1 METFAEREERIRRLE
16 SSRSGRKAQTAPTLS
31 PPGAIEVAPG
41 RGDLRTASWMNS
53 DVLPFTS
60 MPMIGGKI
68 TSYAKIVSEQPWVGA
83 AVMRMLA
90 WAIRV
95 PLKVYR
101 RIDENNR
108 VRLYPGDH
116 PIADALRTPWDR
128 ASTASLTQAQL
139 GPMLVQGNAV
149 TQVLDGAGDKI
160 VFDPKDWRYT
170 SPIMPWR
177 DSIQGF
183 TFDNDDLTIK
193 TDVSI
198 DEVLFCRWWSPLGPF
213 GISPLSM
220 LGTTVAIEDAAQ
232 RFQKANFL
240 NSGRPPS
247 AITASDAFL
256 GLDPDERDQLMK
268 QLRAD
273 VTEIYGTPEN
283 AGKPALL
290 PPGLDWKGIGHSA
303 SEAQLIE
310 QRKVARDEVAA
321 VYMIPPPMLGIL
333 DNATYSNIETQREMV
348 YTDCMGPPLVLIEQ
362 SFNAQVVWGLLR
374 EDDIYVEYDFGP
386 VLRGS
391 RLDEINA
398 LRNAIGSALMT
409 PNEGRGV
416 LNQAKST
423 EPGMDDFY
431 LPFNNL
437 QPVGRPPTP
446 SVAVP
451 PPKAP
456 PGPKKLY
463 VESDDGAYELELT

>member
-1 METFAEREERIRRLE
+1 MLD
-16 SSRSGRKAQTAPTLS
+16 AP
-31 PPGAIEVAPG
+31 IEIAPG
-41 RGDLRTASWMNS
+41 RGDLRYASWYTPNIG
-53 DVLPFTS
+53 TGS
-60 MPMIGGKI
+60 MPMVGGKV
-68 TSYAKIVSEQPWVGA
+68 TSYAQIVAEQPWVGA

-90 WAIRV
+90 WAVRV

-101 RIDENNR
+101 RVDADTR

-116 PIADALRTPWDR
+116 PVADALRTPWDR
-128 ASTASLTQAQL
+128 GSPASFTQAQL
-139 GPMLVQGNAV
+139 GPMLVHGNAV
-149 TQVLDGAGDKI
+149 THVLSGSGDKI
-160 VFDPKDWRYT
+160 SFDPKDWRYS

-183 TFDNDDLTIK
+183 KFDNDDSQMRRE
-193 TDVSI
+193 VSI

-220 LGTTVAIEDAAQ
+220 LGTTVSSEDAAQ
-232 RFQKANFL
+232 RYQRANFL
-240 NSGRPPS
+240 NSARPPS
-247 AITASDAFL
+247 AITASDEFL

-268 QLRAD
+268 QLRED
-273 VTEIYGTPEN
+273 VNTIYGTPEN

-290 PPGLDWKGIGHSA
+290 PPGLDWKAVGHTA

-310 QRKVARDEVAA
+310 ARKVAREEVSA

-333 DNATYSNIETQREMV
+333 DKATYSNIETQREMV

-362 SFNAQVVWGLLR
+362 SFNAQVIWGLLR
-374 EDDIYVEYDFGP
+374 EDDVYVEFDFGP

-398 LRNAIGSALMT
+398 LREAISSALMT
-409 PNEGRGV
+409 PNEGRSV

-423 EPGMDDFY
+423 EKGMDDFY

-437 QPVGRPPTP
+437 QPVGRPPVPALAQAPAPNRRPTTP
-446 SVAVP
+446 E
-451 PPKAP
+451 
-456 PGPKKLY
+456 KKLH
-463 VESDDGAYELELT
+463 VSSRDGDYELEIS